1 MLNKSMMIKLLVFVT
16 ILVGCASSDV
26 VTEKAKKGESSKV
39 QEEKVADN
47 DSSTETEPSEND
59 GMTASQNEYTE
70 PQQEIASSN
79 GSQYITYDTQQ
90 PVQSAESVGPVDNTS
105 SGGPVVEQPQVP
117 ACDDT
122 IPYGGYTSWA
132 EVNAAAQ
139 AELNRKVL
147 DEGWFTGRYQ
157 VDISQTECGT
167 VYYTYQ
173 CWVSN

>member
-1 MLNKSMMIKLLVFVT
+1 MLNKSMMIKLLVFAM

-26 VTEKAKKGESSKV
+26 VTEKAKKVENSKV

-47 DSSTETEPSEND
+47 DSSEAAESSENN
-59 GMTASQNEYTE
+59 GMTATQNEYTE
-70 PQQEIASSN
+70 PQQETASSN
-79 GSQYITYDTQQ
+79 GQYTTYDTQQ
-90 PVQSAESVGPVDNTS
+90 PDQSVESVEPVDNTS
-105 SGGPVVEQPQVP
+105 SGGPAVEQPQVP

-122 IPYGGYTSWA
+122 IPYGGYTSWT
-132 EVNAAAQ
+132 EVNVAAQ